1 MLNPMKMMKL
11 KKTWDSFT
19 ANHPKFPKFMEA
31 VKNKGLQEGSI
42 IEITV
47 TTVSG
52 ETLSSNLRITASDM
66 ELVAELK
73 DIAM

>member
-11 KKTWDSFT
+11 KKTWDTFT
-19 ANHPKFPKFMEA
+19 TNHPKFPKFMEA

-47 TTVSG
+47 TTASG
-52 ETLSSNLRITASDM
+52 ETLSSNIKINASDM
-66 ELVAELK
+66 ELISDLK
-73 DIAM
+73 DVAQ